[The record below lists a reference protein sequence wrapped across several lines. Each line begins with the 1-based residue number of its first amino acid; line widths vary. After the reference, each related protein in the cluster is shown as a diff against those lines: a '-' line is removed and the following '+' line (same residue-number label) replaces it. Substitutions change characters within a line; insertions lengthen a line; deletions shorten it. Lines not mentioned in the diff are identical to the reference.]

1 MAVYVGI
8 VAIMWMIYGNIC
20 GKKVTLM
27 WVFYGS
33 MCGKKMTVMWVFYG
47 NLCGNNDMTLT
58 AVWVFCGNLCRANIK
73 TVINLQQPGEHASCG
88 YGNDSSGFSYNPQR
102 LMDRGSES
110 RV

>member
-1 MAVYVGI
+1 MTVR
-8 VAIMWMIYGNIC
+8 
-20 GKKVTLM
+20 

-33 MCGKKMTVMWVFYG
+33 MCGKKVTVRWVFYGNFCGNSDMTLTVMWVFYG
-47 NLCGNNDMTLT
+47 NLCGNNDMTLI
-58 AVWVFCGNLCRANIK
+58 AMWVFCGNLCRANIK

-102 LMDRGSES
+102 LMEKESES